1 MCYAIKW
8 CYNAPIMDYKKS
20 LENLLVRS
28 IDTLCKLI
36 RHGNA
41 FYYKKKKKDGIK
53 FNINSAAVKLD

>member
-1 MCYAIKW
+1 
-8 CYNAPIMDYKKS
+8 MDYKKS

-41 FYYKKKKKDGIK
+41 FYYKKKKDGIK